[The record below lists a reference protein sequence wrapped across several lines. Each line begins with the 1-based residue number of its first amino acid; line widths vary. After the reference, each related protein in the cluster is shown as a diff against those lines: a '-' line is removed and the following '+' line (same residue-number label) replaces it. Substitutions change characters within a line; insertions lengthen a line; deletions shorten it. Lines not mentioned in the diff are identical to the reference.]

1 MFTKNALKFNSHISS
16 DNINDKFISLFN
28 KPGPYYSSYPVLG
41 EWNNYGNDATY
52 KSALLDFFSIS
63 PRKPLY
69 LYLHIPYCAQLCYY
83 CCCQISISNNRSIIN
98 NFVKSLIKEINIL
111 EQFFLDNNIKPN
123 VKEIHFGGGTP
134 SHLTISELNE
144 LIKAL
149 RNFVNFRTLDEFSME
164 IDPRT
169 VNFEHFDHYET
180 LGVDRISFGIQDFN
194 ETVQKKINRIQPYE
208 LIKNLMEKEIRKK
221 FKGVNFDL
229 LFGLPMQ
236 TRNTLKETIELTK
249 KLAPER
255 ITLIKYLHI
264 PQKVKHM
271 KMIDESTLPPAKDIP
286 YMFVESAESLINA
299 GYTWVGLD
307 HFAKP
312 TDSLSIAKTKGE
324 VHRNFGGE
332 SPGFTKDIIS
342 LGPSSTSA
350 FGKYYFQASS
360 NLLKYKQKVDNDTF
374 PIERSFQL
382 KKDDI
387 IRRDCNFALQCNQKI
402 DVKKIERKYQINF
415 QYYFNNELI
424 VLREF
429 QEKGLI
435 SINEDQIIITTTG
448 RYLVRHI
455 CRVFDTFIDNEKQYQ
470 AHGT

>member
-194 ETVQKKINRIQPYE
+194 ETVQKK
-208 LIKNLMEKEIRKK
+208 
-221 FKGVNFDL
+221 
-229 LFGLPMQ
+229 
-236 TRNTLKETIELTK
+236 
-249 KLAPER
+249 
-255 ITLIKYLHI
+255 
-264 PQKVKHM
+264 
-271 KMIDESTLPPAKDIP
+271 
-286 YMFVESAESLINA
+286 
-299 GYTWVGLD
+299 
-307 HFAKP
+307 
-312 TDSLSIAKTKGE
+312 
-324 VHRNFGGE
+324 
-332 SPGFTKDIIS
+332 
-342 LGPSSTSA
+342 
-350 FGKYYFQASS
+350 
-360 NLLKYKQKVDNDTF
+360 
-374 PIERSFQL
+374 
-382 KKDDI
+382 
-387 IRRDCNFALQCNQKI
+387 
-402 DVKKIERKYQINF
+402 
-415 QYYFNNELI
+415 
-424 VLREF
+424 
-429 QEKGLI
+429 
-435 SINEDQIIITTTG
+435 
-448 RYLVRHI
+448 
-455 CRVFDTFIDNEKQYQ
+455 
-470 AHGT
+470 